1 MELRIA
7 LISSDGDWNREL
19 KLHLSREAN
28 EATAGNLKV
37 KVFEKLPTLEEA
49 VIHYAPHLIVIH
61 FEPES
66 VGEKLAFLDQLSRV
80 AERIPVVVSSPDLAA
95 EFMLSCVKKGVRDFL
110 QHPVRPAEVGAM
122 MKRLLHERPKNS
134 EEKQLGET
142 YTYFSYKGGI
152 GTTFLSCN
160 TAVALAQLTKGKVLV
175 WDMVFQN
182 GDVPFFFDHDPVATL
197 TDLLDNLNKI
207 DGQYL
212 AGVLPEH
219 STGVT
224 ILPGPKRPEEAEKIR
239 NDQIQQLLQV
249 LRKHYDYIVI
259 DGGHVLT
266 DPVISVMD
274 QSKYI
279 LLTTDLHLPVL
290 KNTLRCLEVF
300 ERLGYVDGKFRILL
314 NRYNSKYEKF
324 DLQKA
329 EEILRYSIAF
339 NFSNDYVTASRSL
352 NSGIPVAELDS
363 DSILARQFLDLSDLL
378 THDFNVTEKKQS
390 FMEKMFSRGGRKKK
404 PQRDEAQP
412 QEMLKEGGDESVPQ

>member
-7 LISSDGDWNREL
+7 LISNDNEWNREL
-19 KLHLSREAN
+19 KLQLSREAN

-49 VIHYAPHLIVIH
+49 VVHYAPHLIVIH
-61 FEPES
+61 FEPDT
-66 VGEKLAFLDQLSRV
+66 VGEKNVFLDQLSRV
-80 AERIPVVVSSPDLAA
+80 SERIPVVVSAAALDA

-110 QHPVRPAEVGAM
+110 QHPVKPNEVGAM

-142 YTYFSYKGGI
+142 FTFFSYKGGI

-160 TAVALAQLTKGKVLV
+160 TAVALAEATKSRVLV

-182 GDVPFFFDHDPVATL
+182 GDVPFFFDYDPVATL

-207 DGQYL
+207 DAQYL
-212 AGVLPEH
+212 AGVLPEL
-219 STGVT
+219 SSGVS

-239 NDQIQQLLQV
+239 NDQIPQLLQT

-259 DGGHVLT
+259 DGGHALT
-266 DPVISVMD
+266 DSVISVMD
-274 QSKYI
+274 QSKNI

-339 NFSNDYVTASRSL
+339 SFSNDYVTASRSL
-352 NSGIPVAELDS
+352 NSGIPVSELDS
-363 DSILARQFLDLSDLL
+363 ESILAKQFLEFAELL
-378 THDFNVTEKKQS
+378 VHDFVAVERKQT
-390 FMEKMFSRGGRKKK
+390 FMEKLFSRGGRKKK
-404 PQRDEAQP
+404 S
-412 QEMLKEGGDESVPQ
+412 QEEKPLEEPAAEGKGEESVA

>member
-7 LISSDGDWNREL
+7 LISNDNEWNREL
-19 KLHLSREAN
+19 KLQLSREAN

-49 VIHYAPHLIVIH
+49 VVHYAPHLIVIH
-61 FEPES
+61 FEPDTI
-66 VGEKLAFLDQLSRV
+66 GEKNVFLDQLSRV
-80 AERIPVVVSSPDLAA
+80 SERIPVVVSAAALDA
-95 EFMLSCVKKGVRDFL
+95 EFMLGCVKKGVRDFL
-110 QHPVRPAEVGAM
+110 QHPVKPNEVGAM

-142 YTYFSYKGGI
+142 FTFFSYKGGI

-160 TAVALAQLTKGKVLV
+160 TAVALAEATKSRVLV

-182 GDVPFFFDHDPVATL
+182 GDVPFFFDYDPVATL

-207 DGQYL
+207 DAQYL
-212 AGVLPEH
+212 AGVMPEL
-219 STGVT
+219 SSGVS

-239 NDQIQQLLQV
+239 NDQIPQLLQA
-249 LRKHYDYIVI
+249 LRKYYDYIVI
-259 DGGHVLT
+259 DGGHALT
-266 DPVISVMD
+266 DAVISVMD
-274 QSKYI
+274 QSKHI

-329 EEILRYSIAF
+329 EEILRYTIAF
-339 NFSNDYVTASRSL
+339 SFSNDYVTASRSL
-352 NSGIPVAELDS
+352 NSGIPVSELDAE
-363 DSILARQFLDLSDLL
+363 SILAKQFLEFAELL
-378 THDFNVTEKKQS
+378 VHDFTVMEKKQT
-390 FMEKMFSRGGRKKK
+390 FMEKLFGRGGERRKKSHEEK
-404 PQRDEAQP
+404 IPEEP
-412 QEMLKEGGDESVPQ
+412 LVEGKGEESVA

>member
-7 LISSDGDWNREL
+7 LISNDNEWNREL
-19 KLHLSREAN
+19 KLQLSREAN

-49 VIHYAPHLIVIH
+49 VVHYAPHLIVIH
-61 FEPES
+61 FEPDT
-66 VGEKLAFLDQLSRV
+66 VGEKNVFLDQLSRV
-80 AERIPVVVSSPDLAA
+80 SERIPVVVSAAALDA

-110 QHPVRPAEVGAM
+110 QHPVKPNEVGAM

-142 YTYFSYKGGI
+142 FTFFSYKGGI

-160 TAVALAQLTKGKVLV
+160 TAVALAEATKSRVLV

-182 GDVPFFFDHDPVATL
+182 GDVPFFFDYDPVATL

-207 DGQYL
+207 DAQYL
-212 AGVLPEH
+212 AGVLPEL
-219 STGVT
+219 SSGVS

-239 NDQIQQLLQV
+239 NDQIPQLLQT

-259 DGGHVLT
+259 DGGHALT
-266 DPVISVMD
+266 DSVISVMD
-274 QSKYI
+274 QSKNI

-339 NFSNDYVTASRSL
+339 SFSNDYVTASRSL
-352 NSGIPVAELDS
+352 NSGIPVSELDS
-363 DSILARQFLDLSDLL
+363 ESILAKQFLEFAELL
-378 THDFNVTEKKQS
+378 VHDFVAVERKQT
-390 FMEKMFSRGGRKKK
+390 FMEKLFSRGGRKKK
-404 PQRDEAQP
+404 S
-412 QEMLKEGGDESVPQ
+412 QEEKPLEEPVTEGKGEESVA